1 MTWLEVAANIAS
13 ILTAGAA
20 MIATAYYWWDQRRK
34 RIKLENYL
42 KVEHSENSNKRTHTV
57 LHIMANVGLTE
68 DEILRASFQSRH
80 IRRLVH
86 VNRDTNLADNLLF
99 EYQADPN

>member
-1 MTWLEVAANIAS
+1 MWLEAAANIAS

-20 MIATAYYWWDQRRK
+20 VTAAVYYWWDQRRK

-42 KVEHSENSNKRTHTV
+42 KMEHSANPNKRTHTV
-57 LHIMANVGLTE
+57 LHLMANVGLTE

-86 VNRDTNLADNLLF
+86 VNRDTNLADDLLF
-99 EYQADPN
+99 EYQAEPYA